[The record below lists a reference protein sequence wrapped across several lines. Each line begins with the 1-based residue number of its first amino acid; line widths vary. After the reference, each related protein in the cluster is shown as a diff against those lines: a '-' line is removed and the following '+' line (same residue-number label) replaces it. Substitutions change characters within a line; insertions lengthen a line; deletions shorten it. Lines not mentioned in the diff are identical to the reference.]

1 MALTT
6 ILTSTTAGSL
16 FTASPPFSAT
26 VTQAQIRQI
35 TNPLVIQT
43 ELSLPEGTP
52 IQMVIRNLSN
62 APTIAA
68 KLNAQY
74 QSGQL
79 VDEPT
84 GEKVLA
90 WSGAHTIA
98 SASGTTLTL
107 QWRKGQPFIVPII
120 WGIVIIIAIIGIYL
134 LIRQL
139 RQSPWVMSQ
148 EKVSQAATATGPL
161 GVPWWEWVLG
171 GAAIL
176 VAGPLAIR
184 QADKLVRS
192 QYQLRQDVHHDV

>member
-6 ILTSTTAGSL
+6 ILTSTTAGAL
-16 FTASPPFSAT
+16 FTASPPLST
-26 VTQAQIRQI
+26 SVTQSQIQNI
-35 TNPLVIQT
+35 TNPMIIQT

-52 IQMVIRNLSN
+52 IQMIIRNLSN
-62 APTIAA
+62 ASTIAS

-74 QSGQL
+74 QAGQL

-90 WSGAHTIA
+90 WSGSRTIA
-98 SASGTTLTL
+98 SASGTTLVL

-139 RQSPWVMSQ
+139 SQSPWVMSQ
-148 EKVSQAATATGPL
+148 EKVSQVATAAGPL
-161 GVPWWEWVLG
+161 GVPWWEWILG
-171 GAAIL
+171 GAAVL
-176 VAGPLAIR
+176 VVGPLTIR
-184 QADKLVRS
+184 QIDKLVRS
-192 QYQLRQDVHHDV
+192 QYQLRQDVHRDV